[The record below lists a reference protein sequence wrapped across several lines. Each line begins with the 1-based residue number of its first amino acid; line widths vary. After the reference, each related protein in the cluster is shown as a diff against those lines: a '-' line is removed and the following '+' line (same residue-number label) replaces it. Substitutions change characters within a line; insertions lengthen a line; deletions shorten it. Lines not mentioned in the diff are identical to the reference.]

1 MGALSSIVGLLFGW
15 LAELLLKK
23 WGLNVFLAAGVLA
36 SYTACYVAFLAAIA
50 AIAGLIPPVPFVAFT
65 MQFFP
70 SSSAVAFAVSSYLGS
85 YAVKKACS
93 YWVKAMTDISK
104 VGGA

>member
-15 LAELLLKK
+15 LAEILLKR

-36 SYTACYVAFLAAIA
+36 SYTACYVAFLAAVA
-50 AIAGLIPPVPFVAFT
+50 ALVALIPPLPFIAFT

-70 SSSAVAFAVSSYLGS
+70 SASAVAFAVSAYLGS
-85 YAVKKACS
+85 AAVKKACS
-93 YWVKAMTDISK
+93 YWVKAVTDISK
-104 VGGA
+104 VGSS